1 MSQVTSCLL
10 VTVASVVALCGRPV
24 LAVDLPPMPDF
35 HRHTNYAQWY
45 ESVARVPD
53 KDDAYS
59 LYAEFMPGLVDSPVK
74 EKNWPEFDGML
85 TGSAAADNTEVST
98 GEADTRTK
106 RSPAPWFP
114 NRRGS
119 WEQSFKR
126 TKAALKK
133 FEMASKR
140 KYVVAPMTIDGDRD
154 DNANRLEKT
163 QLKHVPKL
171 RQCAQGVMENAWRIG
186 KDGDV
191 DPARFIAS
199 VETNIRVA
207 GQLRTARFSIEQL
220 TGYSIRRMT
229 YQHIRWAFAHGV
241 LKPADAAKLSTSLAK
256 IDSQPLDASYCLG
269 TECAIMLDNLQYIF
283 GPLGGGV
290 KLNSNR
296 YRDVTGQTLGGG
308 NRFALGARV
317 DADPA
322 GTASAVM
329 AAFKTIDRLM
339 EPGYATENNQGII
352 DAGRQLAQTNNLT
365 KGMLYGAEGTYSRIY
380 TLAAQCEAERRATQL
395 LLAVFSYKPKKGDG
409 KYAFP
414 KKLSELDKGRV
425 GKVLKDP
432 FSGKTFKYFLN
443 DGQPVLYC
451 LGHDGEDDGGQHDE
465 GWNASTDYV
474 YWPLPAS
481 EEAVIASR
489 INRVKAA
496 DMTALADI
504 GEKLKGKRVTVSAV
518 VESISSRPSAKHG
531 ERHSVILKDGDVEV
545 KLYYYD
551 RTAQEMSASQK
562 LVEGRRIRVIGV
574 VVKEDGKWR
583 IELQNARDLAYEE

>member
-1 MSQVTSCLL
+1 MSQTTILRL
-10 VTVASVVALCGRPV
+10 FIASAAVALVSRSAG
-24 LAVDLPPMPDF
+24 AVDLPPMPDF
-35 HRHTNYAQWY
+35 NRHTNYAKWY
-45 ESVARVPD
+45 ESTNKLSE

-59 LYAEFMPGLVDSPVK
+59 LYAEFMPGLVDSTAK

-85 TGSAAADNTEVST
+85 TGSSAADNTEVST
-98 GEADTRTK
+98 GDSDSRAK

-126 TKAALKK
+126 TKSVLKK
-133 FEMASKR
+133 FAAASRR

-154 DNANRLEKT
+154 DNANRFERT

-191 DPARFIAS
+191 DAASFIAA

-207 GQLRTARFSIEQL
+207 GQLRTARFSVEQL

-229 YQHIRWAFAHGV
+229 YQHIRWAFAHGI
-241 LKPADAAKLSTSLAK
+241 LKPADAAKLSASLAK
-256 IDSQPLDASYCLG
+256 IDAQPLDGSYCLG

-296 YRDVTGQTLGGG
+296 YRDVTGQALGGG

-322 GTASAVM
+322 GTASAVL

-339 EPGYATENNQGII
+339 EPGYATENNQGIV

-365 KGMLYGAEGTYSRIY
+365 KGMLYGAEGSYSRIY
-380 TLAAQCEAERRATQL
+380 TLAAQCEAERRATQI
-395 LLAVFSYKPKKGDG
+395 LLAVFSHKPKKGDG
-409 KYAFP
+409 KFAFP
-414 KKLSELDKGRV
+414 KKLSELNKSRV

-432 FSGKTFKYFLN
+432 FSGKNFKYFLN

-474 YWPLPAS
+474 YWPLPGS

-489 INRVKAA
+489 INRVKDA

-504 GEKLKGKRVTVSAV
+504 GEKLKGRRVTVSAV

-531 ERHSVILKDGDVEV
+531 ERHSVMLKDGDVGV

-551 RTAQEMSASQK
+551 RTAQEMTASQK
-562 LVEGRRIRVIGV
+562 LVEGRRIRVIGL

-583 IELQNARDLAYEE
+583 LELQNARDLAYEE